1 MKPKTIAL
9 YTVTLLLMCCSS
21 LGFSREKIIFTCAL
35 APDFPIKKLSHEIF
49 TEAFDALGYDF
60 DFRLSAD
67 LRSVVDA
74 ATGVTDGVCSRVYN
88 YNEISGTPNLVRVE
102 SRVADITIEVW
113 SRKPGVPMNNMDDLP
128 ANTSGSNLSKVGHKR
143 GSVWIDDYLKTQP
156 QAESI
161 RVVDVGMGMK
171 MLGGGRLDLFI
182 GIGPLIGFAID
193 KYHLH
198 DSVYLAGTLTT
209 LALYPYL
216 NVRHRELA
224 VPLAEKL
231 NRLIEE
237 RKFLTKSWQQ
247 QTE

>member
-1 MKPKTIAL
+1 
-9 YTVTLLLMCCSS
+9 
-21 LGFSREKIIFTCAL
+21 
-35 APDFPIKKLSHEIF
+35 
-49 TEAFDALGYDF
+49 
-60 DFRLSAD
+60 
-67 LRSVVDA
+67 
-74 ATGVTDGVCSRVYN
+74 
-88 YNEISGTPNLVRVE
+88 
-102 SRVADITIEVW
+102 
-113 SRKPGVPMNNMDDLP
+113 
-128 ANTSGSNLSKVGHKR
+128 
-143 GSVWIDDYLKTQP
+143 
-156 QAESI
+156 
-161 RVVDVGMGMK
+161 MK

-224 VPLAEKL
+224 VPLAEQL